1 MTNIKETVK
10 LLSGCRIILYTSRA
24 S

>member
-10 LLSGCRIILYTSRA
+10 LLSDCRIILYTSRA